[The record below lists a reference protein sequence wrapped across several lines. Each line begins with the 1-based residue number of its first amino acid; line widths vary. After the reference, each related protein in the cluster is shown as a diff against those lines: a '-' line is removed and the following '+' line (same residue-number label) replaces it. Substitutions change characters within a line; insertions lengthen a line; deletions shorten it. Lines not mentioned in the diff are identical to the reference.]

1 MTLQPLSFLLLT
13 KIATIAASAAIS
25 PKPKTVRLVTVGV
38 PVGFPV
44 EVPVG
49 FPVEVPI
56 SPSNTVPSVSNPP
69 TSLFAK
75 SVKKP
80 GEFPVPLKPIWS
92 PSVKESIIDFP
103 AERADASP

>member
-44 EVPVG
+44 EVPV
-49 FPVEVPI
+49 EVPV
-56 SPSNTVPSVSNPP
+56 SPSNTAPSVSNPP

-92 PSVKESIIDFP
+92 PSVKESTIDFP
-103 AERADASP
+103 AERAEASP

>member
-25 PKPKTVRLVTVGV
+25 PKPKTVRLVTVG
-38 PVGFPV
+38 
-44 EVPVG
+44 VPVG